1 MKTAEIFALCMII
14 TIISFLGFA
23 VENIWLAIT
32 KGFIDNRN
40 MCLPFLIGYGL
51 AIVAIYLMFGTPAEL
66 IFFGK
71 KLPVKS
77 AFVRTLIYFLAVMVC
92 VSVGEILLGT
102 LVEKTCHLY
111 WWDYTRL
118 PLHITRY
125 TSIPTSI
132 AFSLL
137 ITTFMQLFFQPLMD
151 WFLQMDLDTLRVT
164 SMTFMT
170 LMTVDFLFNAV
181 RIFKEKKLTPIW
193 KINTTRTLGYRLL
206 HS

>member
-14 TIISFLGFA
+14 TIVSFLGFA

-137 ITTFMQLFFQPLMD
+137 ITTFMRLFFQPLMD

>member
-137 ITTFMQLFFQPLMD
+137 ITTFMRLFFQPLMD

>member
-23 VENIWLAIT
+23 VENIWLAVT

-51 AIVAIYLMFGTPAEL
+51 AIVAIYLLFGTPAEL

-77 AFVRTLIYFLAVMVC
+77 AFIRTLIYFLAVMVC

-137 ITTFMQLFFQPLMD
+137 ITTFMRLFFQPLMD
-151 WFLQMDLDTLRVT
+151 WFIQMDLDTLRVT